1 MASKA
6 TVLEWKSY
14 PATASMAF
22 QNLYNDMHFTDVTI
36 ACEDNQKITAHKVIL
51 SECSLFFNKILKGN
65 NSPHPLIYLQG
76 VSIDDLILLKT
87 FMYLGRA
94 SVLKEQIESLMK
106 ISKSFLNSNKEKT
119 LQDVHSENVEC
130 TFDNVKEVAQ
140 SIQSGN
146 PFDFQSKSI
155 LSRQIAKNVEESFQ
169 VDKDDSHKHNLNS
182 NQYQF
187 QSDVMETKCVPQKRI
202 KRSKLSCNKC
212 DYATFFILN

>member
-1 MASKA
+1 MAGKA

-14 PATASMAF
+14 PFTASRAF
-22 QNLYNDMHFTDVTI
+22 QNLFNDIHFTDVTI

-51 SECSLFFNKILKGN
+51 SECSLFFSKILKGN

-119 LQDVHSENVEC
+119 LQDVH
-130 TFDNVKEVAQ
+130 
-140 SIQSGN
+140 
-146 PFDFQSKSI
+146 
-155 LSRQIAKNVEESFQ
+155 
-169 VDKDDSHKHNLNS
+169 
-182 NQYQF
+182 
-187 QSDVMETKCVPQKRI
+187 
-202 KRSKLSCNKC
+202 
-212 DYATFFILN
+212 